1 MALEICF
8 IVRLA
13 SPTIPAIR
21 YASIVWKSMCVPAGR
36 QHDSA
41 SESCACILS
50 CCLLQQDLD
59 SGRLCSCHSRSL
71 CSPSAPY
78 LCLCVTTDVHL
89 TRSPLQAK
97 GIMREGMT
105 FSIEPMINAGVWKD
119 THWPDEWTC
128 TTKDGRRS
136 AQFEHTL
143 LVTATGCEAL
153 TKRLPSSPPLW
164 WEAEQQAA
172 PVPSA
177 QL

>member
-1 MALEICF
+1 MALETCF

-13 SPTIPAIR
+13 FPTTPAIR
-21 YASIVWKSMCVPAGR
+21 YVADCVESVCVPAGENDDP
-36 QHDSA
+36 H
-41 SESCACILS
+41 SESCVFVLS
-50 CCLLQQDLD
+50 CCLLQQDLE
-59 SGRLCSCHSRSL
+59 SVRLCSCHSRCL
-71 CSPSAPY
+71 CSLSAPY

-172 PVPSA
+172 PTPSA

>member
-1 MALEICF
+1 MLSF
-8 IVRLA
+8 V
-13 SPTIPAIR
+13 S
-21 YASIVWKSMCVPAGR
+21 KSVCAPAGE

-41 SESCACILS
+41 TESYVCILS
-50 CCLLQQDLD
+50 CCPLQQDLE
-59 SGRLCSCHSRSL
+59 SMGLCSCHSWYMCSL
-71 CSPSAPY
+71 STQY
-78 LCLCVTTDVHL
+78 LCLYVTIDVHL
-89 TRSPLQAK
+89 TRTPLQAK

-128 TTKDGRRS
+128 TTKDGKRS

-172 PVPSA
+172 PKPSA
-177 QL
+177 QQ